1 MGFEQCRNDSGRY
14 SVNFIYILKE
24 GSVRSRALLDQ
35 MKSDVCFRFLQ
46 DFEYFSNLYEGSQ
59 T

>member
-46 DFEYFSNLYEGSQ
+46 AFEYFSNL
-59 T
+59 